1 MSAASPVRRMLPVR
15 APRILSHLVGELRR
29 DAVGLTAVGVVLAFV
44 LMAILAPVIAPHD
57 PNATDI
63 VNRLKP
69 PIWFEESIPEHVL
82 GTDSLGRDI
91 LSRVIHGA
99 RASLTVAVLV
109 ALVAGTVGTLLGIV
123 GGYRGGRVDQVI
135 SRVTDVQ
142 TAFPGLLLA
151 LVILTML
158 GPSVTNLIIS
168 FSVNGWMVYART
180 ARGQVLSL
188 REQAFIEAAVSIGCR
203 DRTIILRHL
212 LPNLASSFLTLAT
225 LELARIILA
234 ESALSYLGMGVQP
247 PEVSWGLMIADGE
260 TYMTT
265 SPWLI
270 VMPGAAVALLVLA
283 VNVVASWLRTVADP
297 VQRSRE
303 SIKGA

>member
-1 MSAASPVRRMLPVR
+1 MSALSPARRPLPIRV
-15 APRILSHLVGELRR
+15 PRVLAQLAGELRR
-29 DAVGLTAVGVVLAFV
+29 DSLGLVAVGVVLLFV
-44 LMAILAPVIAPHD
+44 AVAVLAPVLAPHD

-63 VNRLKP
+63 VNRLRP
-69 PIWFEESIPEHVL
+69 PTGFEKAAPDHLL

-109 ALVAGTVGTLLGIV
+109 ALVAGSIGTLLGVIA
-123 GGYRGGRVDQVI
+123 GYRGGRVDQII

-158 GPSVTNLIIS
+158 GPSVTNLVIS

-203 DRTIILRHL
+203 DRTIVFRHL

-270 VMPGAAVALLVLA
+270 VVPGTAVAILVLA

-303 SIKGA
+303 AIKGA

>member
-1 MSAASPVRRMLPVR
+1 MSIASPAQAARRVR
-15 APRILSHLVGELRR
+15 APRTLIDLASELRR
-29 DAVGLTAVGVVLAFV
+29 DSVGLVAVGVVLAFV
-44 LMAILAPVIAPHD
+44 AVAILAPIIAPHD
-57 PNATDI
+57 PNATAIID
-63 VNRLKP
+63 RLKP
-69 PIWFEESIPEHVL
+69 PFWMEKAVPGHVL
-82 GTDSLGRDI
+82 GTDSLGRDV

-99 RASLTVAVLV
+99 RASLTVAVMV
-109 ALVAGTVGTLLGIV
+109 VLVAGSIGTLLGVIA
-123 GGYRGGRVDQVI
+123 GYRGGRVDQLI

-188 REQAFIEAAVSIGCR
+188 REQQFIEAAISIGCR
-203 DRTIILRHL
+203 DRTIVFRHL
-212 LPNLASSFLTLAT
+212 LPNIASTFLTLAT

-270 VMPGAAVALLVLA
+270 IAPGAAVALLVLA

-303 SIKGA
+303 TIKGA